1 MENIRI
7 VKINKVKIEKFNTLK
22 KDAMNMSLEW
32 FDRVCGELQDHL
44 ESICAKYDQVGN
56 MTVER
61 GAKYPRIEF
70 FVETEEEE
78 RVYFCT
84 ISYDP
89 AHEDFFF
96 ETFDPDLGQTSRVV
110 LFDIEDIVDAVH
122 ESLHDFINDEVDE
135 IDEHEE
141 TDEEIDVIY
150 EFEENDD
157 SVDIFEEIDV
167 EWETPEVTAYL
178 EEDEVEVT
186 YQFGIVTET
195 GDGVLR
201 RINRIWTENQE
212 MIKDESNFIFSKEEA
227 GTIIAM
233 IASHMDKM
241 SNLDYS

>member
-1 MENIRI
+1 
-7 VKINKVKIEKFNTLK
+7 
-22 KDAMNMSLEW
+22 MSLEW
-32 FDRVCGELQDHL
+32 FDRVSGELQDHL

-70 FVETEEEE
+70 FVETEEDE

-96 ETFDPDLGQTSRVV
+96 ESFDPDLGQTSRIV
-110 LFDIEDIVDAVH
+110 LYDIEDIVDAVH
-122 ESLHDFINDEVDE
+122 ESLHDYINDDMVEDEFDDVDYE
-135 IDEHEE
+135 LDEMENNQDVYYLEE
-141 TDEEIDVIY
+141 GEH
-150 EFEENDD
+150 
-157 SVDIFEEIDV
+157 SDIFEEIDV

-178 EEDEVEVT
+178 AEDEVEVT

-201 RINRIWTENQE
+201 RVNRIWTDDEE
-212 MIKDESNFIFSKEEA
+212 LIKDESNFIFSKEEA
-227 GTIIAM
+227 STIIAM
-233 IASHMDKM
+233 IASHMDKL